1 LRRREK
7 FPTFTLTLEGTPL
20 SDPVIASPHPAAAQP
35 VEDRV
40 LPAIVYGLYLIGLVN
55 GVTILIGIIMAYVCR
70 DRAAPR
76 TETHYVFQ
84 IYTFWLSIAFW
95 LVGWILIIVGIPL
108 SIVLIG
114 IPALVLGGIIVS
126 VVSLWVAVR
135 CIVGLLYVM
144 QGEPYPRPRNWL
156 I

>member
-1 LRRREK
+1 M
-7 FPTFTLTLEGTPL
+7 
-20 SDPVIASPHPAAAQP
+20 SDPVLASPTPAAAQP

-55 GVTILIGIIMAYVCR
+55 GVTILIGIIIAYVCR
-70 DRAAPR
+70 DKAAPR
-76 TETHYVFQ
+76 TATHYTFQ
-84 IYTFWLSIAFW
+84 IYTFWLSIVFW
-95 LVGWILIIVGIPL
+95 LLGWILIIVGIPL

-114 IPALVLGGIIVS
+114 IPALILGGIIVS

-144 QGEPYPRPRNWL
+144 QGEAYPRPRTWL

>member
-1 LRRREK
+1 M
-7 FPTFTLTLEGTPL
+7 

>member
-1 LRRREK
+1 MIV
-7 FPTFTLTLEGTPL
+7 PP
-20 SDPVIASPHPAAAQP
+20 PPAASQP

-40 LPAIVYGLYLIGLVN
+40 LPAIVYGLYLLGLVN
-55 GVTILIGIIMAYVCR
+55 GVTIVIGIIMAYVCR

-76 TETHYVFQ
+76 TETHYIFQ
-84 IYTFWLSIAFW
+84 IYTFWLSIFFW
-95 LVGWILIIVGIPL
+95 LIGWVLIIVGIPL

-114 IPALVLGGIIVS
+114 IPALILGGVIVS